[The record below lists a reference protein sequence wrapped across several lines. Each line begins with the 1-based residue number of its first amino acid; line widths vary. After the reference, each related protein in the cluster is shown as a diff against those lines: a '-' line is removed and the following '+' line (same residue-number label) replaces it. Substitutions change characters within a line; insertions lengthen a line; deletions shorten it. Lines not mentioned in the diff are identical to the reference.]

1 MDKNMRKPSMRFKG
15 FNDAWE
21 QYKLKQVTVYKNGKG
36 HEHLQSDIGDY
47 ELINLNSISIDGGL
61 KPSGRFVNYSDDT
74 LSKDD
79 LVMVLSDVAH
89 GDLLGR
95 VALIPEN
102 NKYVL
107 NQRVALLRPNGVL
120 NPNYLYYIINNN
132 QNYFKLQGAGS
143 SQLNI
148 SKDSVENFS
157 FLAPNPHEQS
167 NLTSFFDKVDNLIAL
182 HQRKYEKLQNIKKAF
197 LQKMFV

>member
-1 MDKNMRKPSMRFKG
+1 MDITSLNLLTFYMISIFYLLFIRH
-15 FNDAWE
+15 FNYQICQFTWE

-143 SQLNI
+143 SQLNF
-148 SKDSVENFS
+148 E
-157 FLAPNPHEQS
+157 
-167 NLTSFFDKVDNLIAL
+167 
-182 HQRKYEKLQNIKKAF
+182 R
-197 LQKMFV
+197 